1 MTGMGNITTAAEF
14 NFYADPESA
23 HVVLKR
29 MQKIG
34 TVKTKLVTW
43 ELCRQSTFLWVILT
57 LSAHFFGC
65 KNINF
70 FCCLAQL
77 PLTNRCNAILVVLFL
92 LATKFSSPLF

>member
-43 ELCRQSTFLWVILT
+43 ELCRQSTFSWVILT
-57 LSAHFFGC
+57 LAAHSFGC
-65 KNINF
+65 KNRDRIIAGIWRRFIF
-70 FCCLAQL
+70 FAEAGN
-77 PLTNRCNAILVVLFL
+77 TTAAIQKLIYN
-92 LATKFSSPLF
+92 

>member
-29 MQKIG
+29 MEKVG

-43 ELCRQSTFLWVILT
+43 ELCRQSTFSWV
-57 LSAHFFGC
+57 
-65 KNINF
+65 NIDI
-70 FCCLAQL
+70 CC
-77 PLTNRCNAILVVLFL
+77 
-92 LATKFSSPLF
+92 PLFWMQKY